1 VVRRDVL
8 SSEAGVAVT
17 GTIDRV
23 RFPGLNAL
31 RFFAAYSV
39 LIGHV
44 QEIIQLYHKP
54 ATVPVAFRYTPSGH
68 QAVIFFFA
76 LSGFLITFLL
86 LDERRQSGRISVA
99 AFYWRRVIRIWPLYF
114 LTVFIGLVILPRVL
128 DSNGVLAGFYHQ
140 PQTWQMVAL
149 LLVVMPNIANWYLIW
164 PAIAH
169 MWSIGVEEQFY
180 AAWPWLLRA
189 CRNHVVAMLAGVVIV
204 RGAVLWLVDLAVANG
219 ASSLLMLQACL
230 ATFQVECMA
239 IGGIGAVYVF
249 HRRSAGAGVRWGWL
263 LQAITWVA
271 AVETILH
278 KDQLSGLTFATSV
291 PLAMIFTLFIVNIGG
306 NERNP
311 IRLEHKVLDELG
323 KVSYGIYMYHAAAI
337 FLVVEGCLRI
347 PGFPWNTPNLSFTA
361 VVFLTTCVTLSAAFT
376 SYYLFE
382 KRFLQLRNRLGR
394 HSNPGGVLIAKA
406 QST

>member
-1 VVRRDVL
+1 
-8 SSEAGVAVT
+8 VT
-17 GTIDRV
+17 QAKGTADSV

-44 QEIIQLYHKP
+44 QEIIQLYGKP
-54 ATVPVAFRYTPSGH
+54 AAVPLFFRYTPSGH

-86 LDERRQSGRISVA
+86 LDERRQFGRISIL
-99 AFYWRRVIRIWPLYF
+99 AFYWRRIIRIWPLYF
-114 LTVFIGLVILPRVL
+114 LTVFIGLQILPRVL

-140 PQTWQMVAL
+140 PETRTMVVL
-149 LLVVMPNIANWYLIW
+149 LLGGMPNIANWFVIW

-189 CRNHVVAMLAGVVIV
+189 FRNHVVAMLAGVVVV
-204 RGAVLWLVDLAVANG
+204 RGASLRLVDLAVGNG
-219 ASSLLMLQACL
+219 VGVSSALRMLQACL

-239 IGGIGAVYVF
+239 IGGVGAVYVF

-263 LQAITWVA
+263 LQAATWVA

-278 KDQLSGLTFATSV
+278 KDQLSGMTFATSV
-291 PLAMIFTLFIVNIGG
+291 PLALIFTAFIVNIGG

-311 IRLEHKVLDELG
+311 IRLEHAVLDELG

-337 FLVVEGCLRI
+337 FLVVEACLRV
-347 PGFPWNTPNLSFTA
+347 PRFPWSTPNLSFTA

-382 KRFLQLRNRLGR
+382 KRFLQLRNRVGRQSKLGEVMTPR
-394 HSNPGGVLIAKA
+394 A
-406 QST
+406 QTSPLMP